1 MREEKQFGSVPFYEK
16 CRAIKWSHFPIF
28 FNYFC
33 LGLQFSLGFKLGGT
47 RSEKGKYI

>member
-28 FNYFC
+28 FQLFLSGVTVLFRFQIGRN
-33 LGLQFSLGFKLGGT
+33 QV
-47 RSEKGKYI
+47 